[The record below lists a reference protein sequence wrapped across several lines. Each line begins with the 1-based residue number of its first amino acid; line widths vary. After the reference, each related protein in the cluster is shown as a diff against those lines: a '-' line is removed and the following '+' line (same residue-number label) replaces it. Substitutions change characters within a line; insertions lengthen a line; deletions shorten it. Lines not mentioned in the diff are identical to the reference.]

1 MFEGVILLLILFMYF
16 NKKPKEYFIGNISA
30 LFLIFYS
37 IFRFLIE
44 YLREPDYHLG
54 LVFYYF
60 SMGQI
65 LCIPLFIAGLVIFFR
80 K

>member
-1 MFEGVILLLILFMYF
+1 MIVG
-16 NKKPKEYFIGNISA
+16 ISS

-37 IFRFLIE
+37 VFRFLIE

-54 LVFYYF
+54 LFVNYF

-65 LCIPLFIAGLVIFFR
+65 LCLPLFFAGLIILFR
-80 K
+80 R